1 MSYVIKRS
9 DREPEKFDVNKLHA
23 SIVGTCLA
31 VRVPS
36 GEAKTNARKVCEDMA
51 DWLTEK
57 AEITTTDIRHQ
68 ASKSLTKLNPDAA
81 YYYAEQK
88 KII

>member
-1 MSYVIKRS
+1 MKYVIKRA
-9 DREPEKFDVNKLHA
+9 DREPEQFSVDKLRA

-36 GEAKTNARKVCEDMA
+36 GEAKTNAKKVCEDMA
-51 DWLTEK
+51 SWLDSKTEV
-57 AEITTTDIRHQ
+57 TTTDIRHQ
-68 ASKSLTKLNPDAA
+68 AAKALIKYNPDAA